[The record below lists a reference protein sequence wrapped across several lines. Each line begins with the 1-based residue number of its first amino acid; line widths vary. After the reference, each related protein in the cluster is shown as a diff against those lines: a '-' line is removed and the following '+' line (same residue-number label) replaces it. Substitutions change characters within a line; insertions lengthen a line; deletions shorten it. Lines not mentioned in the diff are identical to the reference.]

1 MHPLS
6 DNLKSLSFEELEKR
20 SSEILKRMQ
29 LMRRAQISNPQI
41 WEQLEM
47 LLDGINDEKMERAM
61 VLNTASNRPTNN
73 VVISTDPLDEEI
85 VAEPK
90 TTNKGFNPIS

>member
-1 MHPLS
+1 
-6 DNLKSLSFEELEKR
+6 
-20 SSEILKRMQ
+20 
-29 LMRRAQISNPQI
+29 
-41 WEQLEM
+41 M

-61 VLNTASNRPTNN
+61 VLNTASNRPNNN